1 MVLELVQGFLSDALG
16 CEPSEIAESADLFED
31 LGLGP
36 VELEDLIAAL
46 ADELGFREA
55 DMEKTRLQTVRDLVS
70 QAEALA

>member
-55 DMEKTRLQTVRDLVS
+55 DMEKTCLQTVRDLVS